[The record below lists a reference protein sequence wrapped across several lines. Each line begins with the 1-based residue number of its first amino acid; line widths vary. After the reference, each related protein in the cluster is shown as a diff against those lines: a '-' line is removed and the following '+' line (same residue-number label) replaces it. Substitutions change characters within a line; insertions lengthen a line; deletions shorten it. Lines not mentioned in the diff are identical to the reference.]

1 MQLSDEAR
9 LKKIA
14 ICGRVFS
21 PAAPVNRLKLFAG
34 RIKEVRLIS
43 EAVATRGRHAIM
55 YGDRGVGKT
64 SLATVLKELF
74 SETEGHRIVKV
85 NCVESDSFHNIWRKA
100 LSSIPYIWE
109 PSPAAS
115 NGVKSIETTLDE
127 YLGPQAG
134 PGEVRS
140 LLAHVS
146 QEDSEL
152 IVVFDE
158 FDRLVKSERVL
169 FPDTIKDLSDNSVST
184 TLVLVGVAN
193 DVVELIDEHESIS
206 RCITQIKMPPMNSD
220 ELSDILSKALSALE
234 MSIDDEARWLIVSL
248 SQGLPH
254 YTHLLGQESAQNALQ
269 QRRLKITLQDVEIA
283 IKRAIEK
290 TEHTTRNAYQ
300 LAVHAQREGTLF
312 SQVLLACALADVDEL
327 GYFNSTAVR
336 GPLCELTGKAYD
348 IPNFSPHLAEFCDE
362 KRRVLEKWGT
372 KRRFKFRFRNALLR
386 PFVIMKGLADRAIPG
401 SLISRLTERPPARDT
416 SAETQGPLFD

>member
-1 MQLSDEAR
+1 MLMSDETR
-9 LKKIA
+9 LRKIA
-14 ICGRVFS
+14 LCNRVFS
-21 PAAPVNRLKLFAG
+21 PAAPVNKLNLFAG
-34 RIKEVRLIS
+34 RLKEIRLIT
-43 EAVATRGRHAIM
+43 EAVGTRGRHAIM

-64 SLATVLKELF
+64 SLATVLKELY
-74 SETEGHRIVKV
+74 SETESHRIVKV
-85 NCVESDSFHNIWRKA
+85 NCVQTDTFNNLWRKA
-100 LSSIPYIWE
+100 LATIPYIWE
-109 PSPAAS
+109 PNPATA
-115 NGVKSIETTLDE
+115 NGVESIETTLDR
-127 YLGPQAG
+127 YLDAQSG
-134 PGEVRS
+134 PGEVRN

-158 FDRLVKSERVL
+158 FDRLGGSERAL
-169 FPDTIKDLSDNSVST
+169 FPDTIKDLSDHSVST

-193 DVVELIDEHESIS
+193 DVVELIEEHVSIS
-206 RCITQIKMPPMNSD
+206 RCVTQIKMPPMDPD
-220 ELSDILSKALSALE
+220 ELSDIISKALAALAMTIE
-234 MSIDDEARWLIVSL
+234 DEANWLIVTL

-269 QRRLKITLQDVEIA
+269 DKRLTITMRDVEVA

-300 LAVHAQREGTLF
+300 LAVHAQRAGTLF

-327 GYFNSTAVR
+327 GYFNSAGVR
-336 GPLCELTGKAYD
+336 GPLCELTGKTYD

-362 KRRVLEKWGT
+362 KRPVLEKWGT

-386 PFVIMKGLADRAIPG
+386 PFVVMKGLADHAIPG
-401 SLISRLTERPPARDT
+401 SLMSRLTAKPPGRNKAGD
-416 SAETQGPLFD
+416 SSMPLFD